1 MYMRI
6 QRPQD
11 LAAVS
16 KKERE
21 KVMNDYSYSKEI
33 SQTNFVLGEFDR
45 EKIRKVFTRVF
56 ETYNPKV
63 KDEIFDSFCEDFY
76 NLVGELHTSNER
88 IWRMI
93 ITDMLFNYDER
104 GFLDS
109 QTTDNAIKRK
119 QFAIIANV
127 IVGKLRKNS

>member
-1 MYMRI
+1 MRI

-11 LAAVS
+11 LAAGS
-16 KKERE
+16 KKGRE
-21 KVMNDYSYSKEI
+21 KVMSDYSYSKEI

-45 EKIRKVFTRVF
+45 ERIRKVFTRIF

-76 NLVGELHTSNER
+76 NLAGDLQTSNER

-93 ITDMLFNYDER
+93 ITDMLFSYDER

>member
-1 MYMRI
+1 M
-6 QRPQD
+6 
-11 LAAVS
+11 S
-16 KKERE
+16 H
-21 KVMNDYSYSKEI
+21 YSYSKEI
-33 SQTNFVLGEFDR
+33 SQENFVLGEFDR
-45 EKIRKVFTRVF
+45 ESIRKEFTRVF

-76 NLVGELHTSNER
+76 NLAGELQTSNER

-93 ITDMLFNYDER
+93 ITDMLFSYDER

-109 QTTDNAIKRK
+109 QTTDNGIKRK

>member
-1 MYMRI
+1 MRI

-11 LAAVS
+11 LAAGS
-16 KKERE
+16 KKGRE
-21 KVMNDYSYSKEI
+21 KVMSDYSYSQEI

-45 EKIRKVFTRVF
+45 ERIRKVFTRIF

-76 NLVGELHTSNER
+76 NLAGDLQTSNER

-93 ITDMLFNYDER
+93 ITDMLFSYDER